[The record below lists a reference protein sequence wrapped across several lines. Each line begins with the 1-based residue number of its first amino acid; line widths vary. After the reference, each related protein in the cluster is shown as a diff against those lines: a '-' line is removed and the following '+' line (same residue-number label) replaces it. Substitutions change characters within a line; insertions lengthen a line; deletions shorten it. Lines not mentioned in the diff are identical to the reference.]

1 MVQMV
6 EDPAVF
12 RGERIAHLIESTG
25 PGGAE
30 RMVAELA
37 MEQRVRGART
47 TVFLPDAGEE
57 WLASQLDGADVAI
70 ERYRLDSPLSP
81 QCVRTLA
88 NGFRKHGITLAHSH
102 EFSMAVNGTCAA
114 RAVGIPHVITMHG
127 GRYYAD
133 KMRRRLA
140 MRFAVANSQA
150 TVAVSELLANQLSHD
165 LRVAPARIVTIPNG
179 VRSTTLPTASL
190 RQELGI
196 AAHAPLILAVGN
208 LYPVKGHRYLISALA
223 ELPSNTHLAI
233 AGRGAGEI
241 ALLAHVSELGLADRV
256 HLLGHRDDIPALLA
270 AADVFVHPSLNEGLP
285 LAVLEAMFAGRPIV
299 ATDVG
304 DVARAVGADSAL
316 LVAPGNADELA
327 AAIGRLL
334 DQPFLASALGASAAL
349 RANRT
354 HGLTRMVERYAA
366 LYAPLLARISR
377 ARTSTLRS
385 MRSKTSA
392 NTSID

>member
-1 MVQMV
+1 MVAMV

-12 RGERIAHLIESTG
+12 RGEHIAHLIESTG

-37 MEQRVRGART
+37 LEQRVRGART
-47 TVFLPDAGEE
+47 TVFLPVAGEE
-57 WLASQLDGADVAI
+57 WLADQLEGADIAI
-70 ERYRLDSPLSP
+70 ERFRHDSPLSP

-88 NGFRKHGITLAHSH
+88 HGFRKHGITLAHSH
-102 EFSMAVNGTCAA
+102 EFSMAVNGAVAA

-133 KMRRRLA
+133 KMRRRFA
-140 MRFAVANSQA
+140 MRFAVASSQA
-150 TVAVSELLANQLSHD
+150 TVAVSELLAGQLSHD
-165 LRVAPARIVTIPNG
+165 LHVAPSRIVTIPNG
-179 VRSTTLPTASL
+179 VRPAEPPTATL
-190 RQELGI
+190 RRELGI
-196 AAHAPLILAVGN
+196 AAHARVILAVGN
-208 LYPVKGHRYLISALA
+208 LYPVKGHRFLISALA
-223 ELPSNTHLAI
+223 ELPASTHLAI
-233 AGRGAGEI
+233 AGRGDGET
-241 ALLAHVSELGLADRV
+241 ALLAHAAELGLESRV

-270 AADVFVHPSLNEGLP
+270 AADVFVQSSLNEGLP

-304 DVARAVGADSAL
+304 DVARAVGADGAL
-316 LVAPGNADELA
+316 LVAPGSAAELA

-366 LYAPLLARISR
+366 LYAPLLARMPR
-377 ARTSTLRS
+377 ARTAVLRS
-385 MRSKTSA
+385 IRSKTSA
-392 NTSID
+392 NTSSD